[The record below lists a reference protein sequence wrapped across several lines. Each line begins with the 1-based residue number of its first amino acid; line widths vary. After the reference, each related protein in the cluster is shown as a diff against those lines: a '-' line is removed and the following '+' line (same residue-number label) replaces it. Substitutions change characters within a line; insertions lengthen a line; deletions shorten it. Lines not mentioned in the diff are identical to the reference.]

1 MSSLMSHPFHMLSM
15 APLPLRWI
23 LSFWMLLT
31 LCQCLSV
38 LCPSFLLQ
46 VPPPHNHVRLRLM
59 VIQMV
64 QQRMMCSQLIPHPRT
79 HPRTCWASPPRPHS
93 HVRPPGRTSSP
104 HSHVRHRL
112 LHLAM
117 CRALQPSRA
126 ALRLAPRRCP
136 SSRRLLPG
144 RLRSAP
150 SPRSTRAGLDLLRHR
165 PAASTSATSTAP
177 PVRAAPVPL
186 PKGAVAVPP

>member
-64 QQRMMCSQLIPHPRT
+64 QQRMMRSQLIPRPRT
-79 HPRTCWASPPRPHS
+79 CPRTCWASPPRLHS

-104 HSHVRHRL
+104 HSHVWHWL

-117 CRALQPSRA
+117 RRALLPSRT
-126 ALRLAPRRCP
+126 APHSASRRFP
-136 SSRRLLPG
+136 SSRHLLPG
-144 RLRSAP
+144 HLRSAS
-150 SPRSTRAGLDLLRHR
+150 SPRSTRAGL
-165 PAASTSATSTAP
+165 
-177 PVRAAPVPL
+177 
-186 PKGAVAVPP
+186 VPPRRRPRRPLRRPRPVLRPCTYQRMLLLSLP

>member
-1 MSSLMSHPFHMLSM
+1 MSFLTSHPFPMLSM
-15 APLPLRWI
+15 VPLPLRWI

-31 LCQCLSV
+31 LSQRLLV
-38 LCPSFLLQ
+38 LCPSFPLQ
-46 VPPPHNHVRLRLM
+46 VPPPHGHVRLRLM
-59 VIQMV
+59 VIQLV
-64 QQRMMCSQLIPHPRT
+64 QQCMMRSQLIPRPRT
-79 HPRTCWASPPRPHS
+79 RPRPCWASSLRPHS

-117 CRALQPSRA
+117 RRALPPSRA
-126 ALRLAPRRCP
+126 ALRPASCHCP

-150 SPRSTRAGLDLLRHR
+150 SPRSTCAGLDLLRHR
-165 PAASTSATSTAP
+165 PRP
-177 PVRAAPVPL
+177 PPRRPRSVLCPCPCRRVL
-186 PKGAVAVPP
+186 LLSLQ